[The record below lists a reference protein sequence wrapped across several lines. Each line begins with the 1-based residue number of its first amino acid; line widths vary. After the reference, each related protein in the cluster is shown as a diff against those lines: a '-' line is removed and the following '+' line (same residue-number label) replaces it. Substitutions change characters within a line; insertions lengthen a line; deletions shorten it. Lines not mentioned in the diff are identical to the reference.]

1 MEGPT
6 DDPFVG
12 ELRARQQRNIL
23 ATLLLSEGVPMI
35 AHGDEMGRT
44 QGGNNNTYCQDSE
57 LTWMHWLEADEA
69 LIEFTASVARL
80 RRQHPTFRR
89 RRFFD
94 GRPVFRGAGEP
105 LPDIVWMAPSADVM
119 TPQDWSAGF
128 GRSIGV
134 FLNGNGIR
142 GGDARGAR
150 VVDDSFLLLFNA
162 HDQTLE
168 WTLPPEEYA
177 PAWRL
182 VIDTSGV
189 PDQIETMP
197 AGSTV
202 KVVDKGMVVLQA
214 LAAAEEPPTPGT
226 PAAAVPTVAPV
237 PVPRRPDHQRP

>member
-1 MEGPT
+1 MT
-6 DDPFVG
+6 TS
-12 ELRARQQRNIL
+12 
-23 ATLLLSEGVPMI
+23 ATT
-35 AHGDEMGRT
+35 RT
-44 QGGNNNTYCQDSE
+44 TRGTGNTLN
-57 LTWMHWLEADEA
+57 
-69 LIEFTASVARL
+69 VR
-80 RRQHPTFRR
+80 HPH
-89 RRFFD
+89 
-94 GRPVFRGAGEP
+94 A
-105 LPDIVWMAPSADVM
+105 LPDIVWMTPSADVM
-119 TPQDWSAGF
+119 SPEDWSAGF

-142 GGDARGAR
+142 GGNARGAR

-189 PDQIETMP
+189 PDQVETVQ

-214 LAAAEEPPTPGT
+214 PAAAEDPPTPGT
-226 PAAAVPTVAPV
+226 AAAAVPTVAPV
-237 PVPRRPDHQRP
+237 PVPMRPDHRRPDHQRPDDQRLDLPRVTAETPRRKKKG